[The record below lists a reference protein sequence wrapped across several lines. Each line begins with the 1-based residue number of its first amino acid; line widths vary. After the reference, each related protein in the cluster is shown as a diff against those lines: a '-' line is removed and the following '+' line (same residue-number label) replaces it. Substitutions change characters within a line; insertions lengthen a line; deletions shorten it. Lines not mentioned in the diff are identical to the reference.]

1 MTSRRRFHV
10 AKELLRL
17 RYIRGRGGAE
27 LKHLTRFEINGVRH
41 YRTGDKPDC
50 AYPSV
55 TAILSKTA
63 SEKTKKVLH
72 DWNLRNPGAKEKAAE
87 RGTIIHKAC
96 EDHIRGRGV
105 DVPPE
110 YRCYWEGLARRLDAY
125 DHFVWSEKP
134 LQPGW
139 SFCTGEDGISR
150 IWSHNHHYCGCPDI
164 VGVRKGIMTL
174 ADVKSSTGRYSRYHP
189 EQIKLDESSDSRAW
203 DFYGGWKKFTKCA
216 LQLGAYAIALEET
229 LDISVDQAQMIITT
243 DQHTQSFLLKH
254 YELSSWR
261 YKWLQRCKLYY
272 EIVAREQAVAKAL
285 QDVASGLPGAL
296 PSMGSK
302 HLIAA

>member
-1 MTSRRRFHV
+1 
-10 AKELLRL
+10 
-17 RYIRGRGGAE
+17 
-27 LKHLTRFEINGVRH
+27 LKHLTRFEIDGVRH
-41 YRTGDKPDC
+41 YRTGDKPDR

-55 TAILSKTA
+55 TAVLGKTA

-96 EDHIRGRGV
+96 EDHIRGKGV
-105 DVPPE
+105 DVPDE
-110 YRCYWEGLARRLDAY
+110 YRPYWDGLAQLLDVY

-134 LQPGW
+134 LRPSW
-139 SFCTGEDGISR
+139 NFCTGEDGISR

-174 ADVKSSTGRYSRYHP
+174 ADVKSSNGRYSRYHP
-189 EQIKLDESSDSRAW
+189 EHVVVVEDSGEKAW
-203 DFYGGWKKFTKCA
+203 DFYGGWKKFNKCA

-243 DQHTQSFLLKH
+243 DQHTQTFLLRDH
-254 YELSSWR
+254 ELHSWR
-261 YKWLQRCKLYY
+261 YKWLQRVKLYY
-272 EIVAREQAVAKAL
+272 EIVAREKAVAKAL
-285 QDVASGLPGAL
+285 QDTSGVMPAL
-296 PSMGSK
+296 APSMGSK
-302 HLIAA
+302 QLAIA